1 METMEELSLEPSSVY
16 SCVGIETLLYDSQSI
31 CFTLTF
37 ACATVVRPTEILTWA
52 LDIII
57 TFP

>member
-1 METMEELSLEPSSVY
+1 MEELSLEPSSVY